1 MAKVMISLPDDL
13 LARIDREAG
22 RRKSSRSALLRAG
35 ALRELG
41 RPDPES
47 LDEAVSRARAALSG
61 AGGFESADVI
71 REGRDEQDRHDR
83 SRL

>member
-1 MAKVMISLPDDL
+1 MISLPDDL

-22 RRKSSRSALLRAG
+22 RRNSSRSALLRAG

-41 RPDPES
+41 RPGPEAI
-47 LDEAVSRARAALSG
+47 DEAVARARQAL
-61 AGGFESADVI
+61 AGTGEFESADVI
-71 REGRDEQDRHDR
+71 RAARDELDRRDR